1 MPGKSPSFVMM
12 SLWQMPQACTRMR
25 TCPATGFGISRST
38 ISKSAP
44 GLGTWATFIFAIED
58 LLFSFWI
65 RGYKLDARLMQT
77 DSFFSAAEPAG
88 EKRFAQPEAKKF
100 CRDFRGDAQALQL
113 TRARLPR
120 TMRHR
125 CEQGCVG
132 TRNEKFSTC
141 PSCGDRGT
149 KAKKRR
155 ISSRPLMPVDTTLE
169 KPLPNNLDAERS
181 VLGAILLDNN
191 ALNPAIEHLRPE
203 DFFLDQHRRVFT
215 QMIALGEGQ
224 QAIDLVTLTEELNRK
239 GDLEASGGA
248 PYLASLA
255 DGMPKVSN
263 IEHYARIVKEKA
275 ILRNLIHTT
284 HNIQQ
289 RAFEGEDGAD
299 AILDGAESDIF
310 ALAEDRVRVGLLPIK
325 DIVRDNFERLERIF
339 REGKSIT
346 GIPTGYVELDK
357 LTSGLQPSE
366 LLILAAR
373 PSQGKTALAL
383 NLMEN
388 IAIRGGHPVAMFSLE
403 MSKESLLQRL
413 VASVAQ
419 IDAHKF
425 RTGHLSKEDWRRMTE
440 SLGTISAAPL
450 WLDDAGSIS
459 VLEIG
464 AKARRL
470 KREKGLSM
478 LVVDYL
484 QLITGR
490 GRFGNRQEEVSSI
503 SRGLK
508 GLAKELQIPVLVL
521 SQLTRA
527 PERDERG
534 PQLSDLRESGAI
546 EQDADVVMFIYRP
559 HFFKAGATPE
569 EREET
574 ELRIAKQ
581 RNGPTDMVKFVFR
594 SRFTRFEEA
603 APDAFSQFNPDNM

>member
-1 MPGKSPSFVMM
+1 M
-12 SLWQMPQACTRMR
+12 
-25 TCPATGFGISRST
+25 AT
-38 ISKSAP
+38 A
-44 GLGTWATFIFAIED
+44 
-58 LLFSFWI
+58 
-65 RGYKLDARLMQT
+65 QT
-77 DSFFSAAEPAG
+77 A
-88 EKRFAQPEAKKF
+88 
-100 CRDFRGDAQALQL
+100 
-113 TRARLPR
+113 
-120 TMRHR
+120 
-125 CEQGCVG
+125 
-132 TRNEKFSTC
+132 
-141 PSCGDRGT
+141 
-149 KAKKRR
+149 
-155 ISSRPLMPVDTTLE
+155 LE

-191 ALNPAIEHLRPE
+191 ALNTAIETLRPD

-215 QMIALGEGQ
+215 QMIALAEVQ
-224 QAIDLVTLTEELNRK
+224 QAIDLITLTEELHRR
-239 GDLEASGGA
+239 GDLEAAGGA

-263 IEHYARIVKEKA
+263 VEHYARIVKEKA
-275 ILRNLIHTT
+275 MLRNLIHTT

-299 AILDGAESDIF
+299 MILDNAESSIF
-310 ALAEDRVRVGLLPIK
+310 ELAEDRVKAGLISVK
-325 DIVRDNFERLERIF
+325 EIVRDNFERLEKIF
-339 REGKSIT
+339 KEGKSIT

-357 LTSGLQPSE
+357 LTSGFQPSE

-383 NLMEN
+383 NLAEN
-388 IAIRGGHPVAMFSLE
+388 IAIRGGQPVAIFSLE

-425 RTGHLSKEDWRRMTE
+425 RTGHLSRTDWSSMTE
-440 SLGTISAAPL
+440 ALGTISNAPL
-450 WLDDAGSIS
+450 WVDDAGSIS

-470 KREKGLSM
+470 KRDKGLS
-478 LVVDYL
+478 LLIVDYL
-484 QLITGR
+484 QLITAR
-490 GRFGNRQEEVSSI
+490 GRFGNRQEEVASI

-559 HFFKAGATPE
+559 HFFKAGASPE

-581 RNGPTDMVKFVFR
+581 RNGPTENVKFVFR
-594 SRFTRFEEA
+594 SRLTRFEEA
-603 APDAFSQFNPDNM
+603 APDAFSQFSPGDM

>member
-1 MPGKSPSFVMM
+1 MPS
-12 SLWQMPQACTRMR
+12 
-25 TCPATGFGISRST
+25 
-38 ISKSAP
+38 
-44 GLGTWATFIFAIED
+44 
-58 LLFSFWI
+58 
-65 RGYKLDARLMQT
+65 
-77 DSFFSAAEPAG
+77 
-88 EKRFAQPEAKKF
+88 EA
-100 CRDFRGDAQALQL
+100 
-113 TRARLPR
+113 
-120 TMRHR
+120 
-125 CEQGCVG
+125 
-132 TRNEKFSTC
+132 
-141 PSCGDRGT
+141 
-149 KAKKRR
+149 
-155 ISSRPLMPVDTTLE
+155 TLE

-181 VLGAILLDNN
+181 VLGAILLDNH
-191 ALNPAIEHLRPE
+191 ALNPSIEHLRPE
-203 DFFLDQHRRVFT
+203 DFCLDQHRRVFT
-215 QMIALGEGQ
+215 QMIALGESQ
-224 QAIDLVTLTEELNRK
+224 QAIDLITLTEELHRR
-239 GDLEASGGA
+239 GDLEAAGGA

-255 DGMPKVSN
+255 DGMPRVTN

-275 ILRNLIHTT
+275 ILRNLIHAT

-299 AILDGAESDIF
+299 AILDNAESSIF
-310 ALAEDRVRVGLLPIK
+310 ALAEDRVRAGLISIK

-346 GIPTGYVELDK
+346 GIPTGYIELDK

-425 RTGHLSKEDWRRMTE
+425 RTGHLNREDWRRMTE
-440 SLGTISAAPL
+440 ALGTISSSPL
-450 WLDDAGSIS
+450 WVDDSGSIS

-470 KREKGLSM
+470 KRDKGMSM
-478 LVVDYL
+478 LIVDYL
-484 QLITGR
+484 QLITAR
-490 GRFGNRQEEVSSI
+490 GRFGNRQEEVASI

-508 GLAKELQIPVLVL
+508 GLAKELRIPVLVL

-546 EQDADVVMFIYRP
+546 EQDADVVMNITTSASCSSVARSSP
-559 HFFKAGATPE
+559 ICANRARSSRTP
-569 EREET
+569 
-574 ELRIAKQ
+574 
-581 RNGPTDMVKFVFR
+581 MW
-594 SRFTRFEEA
+594 
-603 APDAFSQFNPDNM
+603 

>member
-1 MPGKSPSFVMM
+1 
-12 SLWQMPQACTRMR
+12 
-25 TCPATGFGISRST
+25 
-38 ISKSAP
+38 
-44 GLGTWATFIFAIED
+44 
-58 LLFSFWI
+58 
-65 RGYKLDARLMQT
+65 
-77 DSFFSAAEPAG
+77 
-88 EKRFAQPEAKKF
+88 
-100 CRDFRGDAQALQL
+100 
-113 TRARLPR
+113 
-120 TMRHR
+120 
-125 CEQGCVG
+125 
-132 TRNEKFSTC
+132 
-141 PSCGDRGT
+141 
-149 KAKKRR
+149 
-155 ISSRPLMPVDTTLE
+155 MPVDATLE

-181 VLGAILLDNN
+181 VLGAILLDNH

-215 QMIALGEGQ
+215 QMIALSEGQ

-339 REGKSIT
+339 KEGKSIT

-440 SLGTISAAPL
+440 SLGVISSAPL
-450 WLDDAGSIS
+450 WIDDAGSIS

-470 KREKGLSM
+470 KRDKGLSM

-484 QLITGR
+484 QLITAR

-581 RNGPTDMVKFVFR
+581 RNGPTDLVKFVFR

-603 APDAFSQFNPDNM
+603 APDAFSQFAPDDN